1 MIKKLLLLTF
11 CANFTFA
18 AEPFEVKTIEIG
30 TPAPDF
36 SLPGIDGKKHELKDF
51 SAAKVL
57 VVVFTCNHCPEAYAA
72 AGRIQQA
79 ATDYKDKGVA
89 VVAISGN
96 DPLALRVDE
105 LSYAPHGDS
114 FEEMKISAKEA
125 NWTIPY
131 LYDGETQAVT
141 KAYGAQSTPHVF
153 VFDAERKLRYTGRM
167 DEGYRKA
174 GPVEKSQMRNAIDA
188 LLAGKEVTETVT
200 RSYGCSTKWSYKRES
215 VAKDN
220 EAWNKREVT
229 VDVIDEA
236 VAKSLMANETNKVR
250 LINFW
255 STTCAPCVAELPD
268 LIETSRRFQNR
279 PFELITVSTDPADAS
294 KRVLELLKSKN
305 AATPA
310 TRMAAMKKENRTT
323 NNYQVKDGALDAV
336 ADVIDKE
343 WRGALPHTVLIG
355 PGGKVLW
362 KHNGELDAVEVRR
375 QVVKALQEM
384 P

>member
-141 KAYGAQSTPHVF
+141 RAYGAQSTPHVF

>member
-57 VVVFTCNHCPEAYAA
+57 VVIFTCNHCPEAYAA

-188 LLAGKEVTETVT
+188 LLTGKEVTETIT

>member
-188 LLAGKEVTETVT
+188 LLTGKEVTETIT

>member
-1 MIKKLLLLTF
+1 MIKQLLLLSF
-11 CANFTFA
+11 CSSLSFA

-36 SLPGIDGKKHELKDF
+36 SLPGIDGKTHALKDY
-51 SAAKVL
+51 SEAKVL

-131 LYDGETQAVT
+131 LYDGETQSVT

-174 GPVEKSQMRNAIDA
+174 GPVEKSQLRNTIDA
-188 LLAGKEVTETVT
+188 LLAGKEVAETVT

-220 EAWNKREVT
+220 EAWSKREVT
-229 VDVIDEA
+229 LDVMDEA
-236 VAKSLMANETNKVR
+236 VAKSLMANDTNKVR

-343 WRGALPHTVLIG
+343 WRGALPHTVLIA

-362 KHNGELDAVEVRR
+362 KHNGELDAVEARR
-375 QVVKALQEM
+375 QIVKALQEM